1 LQKVIVLLFFFSIIL
16 MGCNAKITED
26 DLIGGYWSVTSG
38 YKDGKPYCKDFLSG
52 GLEFKDK
59 ETVYGEEFNED
70 FKYKLEKR
78 KHGLAIEFIRKD
90 IHYSY
95 YIDKI
100 NKDEIGLIGVEGFQE
115 DQSCY
120 LKRND

>member
-1 LQKVIVLLFFFSIIL
+1 MFLLLLPLIVLI
-16 MGCNAKITED
+16 GCNAKITED
-26 DLIGGYWSVTSG
+26 DLMGGYWKVTSG
-38 YKDGKPYCKDFLSG
+38 YKDDKPYCKDFLSG
-52 GLEFKDK
+52 GLEFKNE
-59 ETVYGEEFNED
+59 ETVYGEEFNES

-78 KHGLAIEFIRKD
+78 KKGLAIEFIRKD
-90 IHYSY
+90 IHYNY

-100 NKDEIGLIGVEGFQE
+100 NNDEIGLIGVEGFQE